1 MLDLGVSRVVRG
13 MTSTQSWTS
22 SALVV
27 EQGQAQG
34 QVLAPTLDQT
44 LEQDM
49 ALQRGWEQVL
59 PLGQRWSLALDPLL
73 DLV

>member
-1 MLDLGVSRVVRG
+1 M
-13 MTSTQSWTS
+13 
-22 SALVV
+22 ALVV
-27 EQGQAQG
+27 EQRQVQG